1 MPNNSKSFVYYC
13 ALKEAEHNFLLL
25 KCGLCIVTSLE
36 RIHCGYGG
44 RKVTLLWRKLTS
56 TALAR

>member
-1 MPNNSKSFVYYC
+1 MYYS

-44 RKVTLLWRKLTS
+44 RKVTLLWRKLTTS
-56 TALAR
+56 TLAR